1 MNQPEMEQPETDPY
15 LIQPF
20 DATIRLTPP
29 EYLLLINGAENRELF
44 RILPN
49 GDVEAEN
56 LENASEAGRV
66 FIESMRINGK
76 PLLERIHELET
87 ENEKLKSELYE
98 MREGSKIF

>member
-1 MNQPEMEQPETDPY
+1 MEQLETDPF

-29 EYLLLINGAENRELF
+29 EFMLKINASDNKELF

-98 MREGSKIF
+98 MRQSDQIF

>member
-1 MNQPEMEQPETDPY
+1 LT
-15 LIQPF
+15 QPF

-29 EYLLLINGAENRELF
+29 EFMLKIQSAEGKELI

-49 GDVEAEN
+49 GDIVAEN
-56 LENASEAGRV
+56 LENASEAGRF
-66 FIESMRINGK
+66 FIESMRMQGK

-98 MREGSKIF
+98 MREGNKIF

>member
-1 MNQPEMEQPETDPY
+1 MNNEQPTEQTD
-15 LIQPF
+15 LLSTQQF

-29 EYLLLINGAENRELF
+29 EFILKIQAAEDKELI

-49 GDVEAEN
+49 GDIVAEN
-56 LENASEAGRV
+56 LENASEAGKL
-66 FIESMRINGK
+66 FIESMRMNGK

-98 MREGSKIF
+98 MLEGSKIF

>member
-1 MNQPEMEQPETDPY
+1 MEQPETDPF

-20 DATIRLTPP
+20 DATIRLIPSAF
-29 EYLLLINGAENRELF
+29 LLKINASEKELL

-56 LENASEAGRV
+56 LEDASEAGRV